1 MTIERL
7 NSNVLPSTA
16 YFAFEETRD
25 PEVGMSPIARWI
37 GWSFAFGDQTASVVP
52 IHIPPGSRVIDVRLE
67 ISTAWTSA
75 TAVIIG
81 DGTDDNGWLLTGVVD
96 PTSAGAFGG
105 SPTAALRATGKLY
118 QTGDTLDISFAGI
131 ATAGTA
137 KLFMQVIS
145 YNEALTA
152 T

>member
-25 PEVGMSPIARWI
+25 PETGMSPISRWI
-37 GWSFAFGDQTASVVP
+37 GWAFDYLDQTLSVVP

-67 ISTAWTSA
+67 IDTAWTGT
-75 TAVIIG
+75 TAVTVG
-81 DGTDDNGWLLTGVVD
+81 DGSAADGWIATGVIT
-96 PTSAGAFGG
+96 PTTAGDFGG
-105 SPTAALRATGKLY
+105 DYDASIRVKGKIY
-118 QTGDTLDISFAGI
+118 QTGDTLDITFTGV

-137 KLFMQVIS
+137 KVFMQVIS
-145 YNEALTA
+145 YHEAITA